1 MEQKNTRL
9 RNVGFITFFFSG
21 ICAISSG
28 VVVSLLQEQYG
39 FAYGM
44 TGTLLSLMSIGNL
57 LAGFLIAMLP
67 GKLGMKPSILL
78 LTIGYAL
85 GYAMMGLS
93 GAVAVLALGF
103 FLVGIAKG
111 SVINTCTILVSDNSA
126 DRTRG
131 MNLMHSCYACGALL
145 CPFFIAAAGKAAHL
159 GGVLAAYTT
168 LPVIGVPMA
177 TSVMGGMDSLLS
189 IVQMPKGIPVAT
201 VAIDG
206 ADNAAILAAQMIA
219 LSDEALAARLAA
231 FKADM
236 AAEVTA
242 KDEKVRAQFA

>member
-1 MEQKNTRL
+1 MKKVLVVMGSDSDLKVMEKCVDRL
-9 RNVGFITFFFSG
+9 KSFDIPVEVR
-21 ICAISSG
+21 ICSAHR
-28 VVVSLLQEQYG
+28 
-39 FAYGM
+39 
-44 TGTLLSLMSIGNL
+44 T
-57 LAGFLIAMLP
+57 P
-67 GKLGMKPSILL
+67 
-78 LTIGYAL
+78 
-85 GYAMMGLS
+85 
-93 GAVAVLALGF
+93 AVAEQLAKNAAEGF
-103 FLVGIAKG
+103 G
-111 SVINTCTILVSDNSA
+111 VI
-126 DRTRG
+126 
-131 MNLMHSCYACGALL
+131 
-145 CPFFIAAAGKAAHL
+145 IAAAGKAAHL

-219 LSDEALAARLAA
+219 LSDEALAAKLAA